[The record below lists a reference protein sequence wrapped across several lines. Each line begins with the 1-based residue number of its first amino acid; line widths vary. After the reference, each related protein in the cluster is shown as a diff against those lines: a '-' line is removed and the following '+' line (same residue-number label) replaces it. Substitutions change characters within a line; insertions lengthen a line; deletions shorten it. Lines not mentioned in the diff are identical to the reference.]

1 MITQTSD
8 NSVEALTQNLETT
21 NLSCAKNEELFRAYV
36 GNLGMKLEKRED
48 KELQLSAIH
57 ISSIT
62 PAKAQKLK
70 DSWQELILTRDETE
84 YIVDMK
90 DIFRIETVTAEGS
103 VANDTN
109 ERALPAVDHSRGSDL
124 CILVHFEDYPSH
136 EETPLFD
143 RNEFYS
149 SLKQF
154 RSFSS
159 QQLDDFGS
167 SLMHQMYGQVM
178 TSTNTILEK

>member
-1 MITQTSD
+1 
-8 NSVEALTQNLETT
+8 
-21 NLSCAKNEELFRAYV
+21 
-36 GNLGMKLEKRED
+36 MKLEERED
-48 KELQLSAIH
+48 EELQLSAMH

-62 PAKAQKLK
+62 PSKAQKLK
-70 DSWQELILTRDETE
+70 DSWQDLILPRDETE

-90 DIFRIETVTAEGS
+90 DTFRIETVTAERS
-103 VANDTN
+103 VANDKN
-109 ERALPAVDHSRGSDL
+109 NGALPAVDHSRGSDL
-124 CILVHFEDYPSH
+124 CVLVHVEGYPNH

-143 RNEFYS
+143 HNEFYS

-154 RSFSS
+154 RSISS

-167 SLMHQMYGQVM
+167 SLIYGQVM